1 MRFRIRQGA
10 GALHRVFARTPKAP
24 QPSQTQPRP
33 RSAELDNPYGRY
45 YTKPRSREDLQQN
58 RT

>member
-10 GALHRVFARTPKAP
+10 GALHRVFARTPKVP
-24 QPSQTQPRP
+24 QPSQPQPRP
-33 RSAELDNPYGRY
+33 HSAELDNPYGRY

>member
-1 MRFRIRQGA
+1 MRFRIRRGA

-24 QPSQTQPRP
+24 PSQTQLRP